1 MTAVSD
7 PAPASASSRSSLL
20 YAFGKLTAET
30 ANHAQ
35 EIARLREAQE
45 ALPARV
51 IAGLAPQ
58 LQAMQGTIAQH
69 DTRIGTLE
77 RRQWFVWGG
86 GVTTLALIG
95 YVFKLIDLPLK

>member
-1 MTAVSD
+1 MTD
-7 PAPASASSRSSLL
+7 TPPPSRSSLL

-45 ALPARV
+45 AVPAKV

-58 LQAMQGTIAQH
+58 LSALQSGH
-69 DTRIGTLE
+69 EKLDRRVGTLE
-77 RRQWFVWGG
+77 RRQWLVWGG
-86 GVTTLALIG
+86 GATLLAIIG
-95 YVFKLIDLPLK
+95 WAIELKPHL